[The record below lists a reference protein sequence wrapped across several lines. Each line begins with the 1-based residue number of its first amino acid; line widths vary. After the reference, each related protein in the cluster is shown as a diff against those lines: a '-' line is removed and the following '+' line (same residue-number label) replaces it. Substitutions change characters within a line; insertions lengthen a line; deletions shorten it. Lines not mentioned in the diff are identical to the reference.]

1 MRATQSRAKLRD
13 MLGAEIVA
21 EKHTSV
27 PRQFVDDFEAVAKH
41 YKLRECGEYDQA
53 RNAARADLD
62 NAIIC
67 FASLAREIE

>member
-21 EKHTSV
+21 EEHNSA
-27 PRQFVDDFEAVAKH
+27 PRQFVEDFDKVCTHYGLTKEETEEAK
-41 YKLRECGEYDQA
+41 Q
-53 RNAARADLD
+53 AARRDLD

-67 FASLAREIE
+67 FSSLAREIE